1 MWAVNMRFLF
11 VFSALLLLA
20 SSASADGLYQRTKDK
35 KTLVW
40 NNYPE
45 PGETVTWSGGR
56 DKDGY
61 ASGEGTVTWY
71 SAGLSGI
78 RLPFFKSAVPTRYSG
93 KMVRGKLDGPVV
105 TLRANR
111 QFHGT
116 FVSGNKVSDW
126 VPGPAPSPSRTSI
139 ASGTATA
146 DQPRKESIR
155 QEAVVQS
162 PAEGPMPTPVPAPPL
177 KSDSESVRERSGA
190 TRPTNQDVAK
200 PSPTEKG
207 NEQTASGPAATKTP
221 GDSTRSVT
229 GVPSSLRTRDA
240 SEPSPQAPVASPS
253 GSPVLNLSAVIE
265 LADAKVRADGYTL
278 DDYWLPRVSYIPE
291 NDTWSLL
298 YEPKSTGAMGDAG
311 KPLNVSVEDK
321 TKKISVP
328 AKK

>member
-11 VFSALLLLA
+11 VFSALLLFA

-61 ASGEGTVTWY
+61 ASGEGTITWY
-71 SAGLSGI
+71 PAGPKAV
-78 RLPFFKSAVPTRYSG
+78 LPFFKKNAVGTPYSG
-93 KMVRGKLDGPVV
+93 KMVRGKLDGAVV
-105 TLRANR
+105 TVRASR

-116 FVSGNKVSDW
+116 FVNGNKVGDW
-126 VPGPAPSPSRTSI
+126 VIGPGPSGTSSPSRTGI
-139 ASGTATA
+139 ASQTATA
-146 DQPRKESIR
+146 DQPGKEPTP
-155 QEAVVQS
+155 QEAVVKS
-162 PAEGPMPTPVPAPPL
+162 PAEGPMPTPVPAHPP
-177 KSDSESVRERSGA
+177 
-190 TRPTNQDVAK
+190 NQDVVK
-200 PSPTEKG
+200 PPTEKR
-207 NEQTASGPAATKTP
+207 NEQTASVPSPTKTP
-221 GDSTRSVT
+221 GESTRSVI
-229 GVPSSLRTRDA
+229 GAPSSLRTRDA

-253 GSPVLNLSAVIE
+253 GSPVLKLSAVIE

-278 DDYWLPRVSYIPE
+278 DDYWLPRVSYAPE
-291 NDTWSLL
+291 NDTWLLL
-298 YEPKSTGAMGDAG
+298 YEQKSNDAA
-311 KPLNVSVEDK
+311 KSLNVSVEDK